1 VPPVLV
7 TLSPCGSLKTL
18 EFMRWLGVSV
28 PRWLENDLKHSAD
41 ILETSVRVAVN
52 LFEELW
58 LYARDKGCPLGA
70 NIESVSLG
78 KAEIEASVE
87 MTKQVQRILR
97 R

>member
-1 VPPVLV
+1 
-7 TLSPCGSLKTL
+7 
-18 EFMRWLGVSV
+18 VS
-28 PRWLENDLKHSAD
+28 
-41 ILETSVRVAVN
+41 VN
-52 LFEELW
+52 LFEELS
-58 LYARDKGCPLGA
+58 LYARDKGFPLGA